1 MDLVITLI
9 GLSIHSSFGSCTFAK
24 PRNTITLSEPV
35 LKYLLCTD
43 RKNALL
49 HEMIHAIIY
58 VKCHRK
64 DSCHGPLFRAW
75 MDAINS
81 CSIKDHQRPDGQ
93 MVGTISPP
101 AMISIQKSRTASRV
115 SCGSANL
122 VEIHFLGLQTRVL
135 HLMPAALRM
144 LTAAAADPV
153 GTCFVTGTT
162 TRMTA
167 VAHTKKQ
174 SWNQMHY
181 LKREFQEVLSYF

>member
-1 MDLVITLI
+1 
-9 GLSIHSSFGSCTFAK
+9 
-24 PRNTITLSEPV
+24 V
-35 LKYLLCTD
+35 L
-43 RKNALL
+43 
-49 HEMIHAIIY
+49 
-58 VKCHRK
+58 
-64 DSCHGPLFRAW
+64 
-75 MDAINS
+75 
-81 CSIKDHQRPDGQ
+81 QRPDGGYNITTCHDFHPEKPHSFFKGILWK
-93 MVGTISPP
+93 VLLKFVHYVVCLPFFLISFFG
-101 AMISIQKSRTASRV
+101 ITVIITWHDQLLLS
-115 SCGSANL
+115 SANL

-167 VAHTKKQ
+167 VAHTEKQ